1 MGEEILM
8 SKSSERMIK
17 RFGLPFRIAH
27 WIVAFSFLALYITAL
42 PMYTEFFDW
51 LWPILG
57 GPANARLL
65 HRIFGVTLMVPL
77 FIMLFFSPKALFHWL
92 KSAFTWGKHDIQFLL
107 AFPFEFFGKH
117 KKYPKQDF
125 YNAGEKMNSLLQL
138 FCGIGIVGSGII
150 IWKTNWF
157 PNWLVDIGY
166 PIHAIS
172 VGLSVAVVIAHAY
185 MGTFAPDGWKAFRGM
200 VKGEVSEE
208 WAKHHHGRWTDELEK
223 AKKEKGA

>member
-1 MGEEILM
+1 M
-8 SKSSERMIK
+8 SKSSERMVK
-17 RFGLPFRIAH
+17 RFGLPFRVAH

-77 FIMLFFSPKALFHWL
+77 FIMLFLDPKALFHWL
-92 KSAFTWGKHDIQFLL
+92 KSAFTWHKHDFLFFP
-107 AFPFEFFGKH
+107 AFAFEFFGKH
-117 KKYPKQDF
+117 KEIPKQDF
-125 YNAGEKMNSLLQL
+125 YNAGEKLNSVLQL

-150 IWKTNWF
+150 IWNTGWF

-166 PIHAIS
+166 PVHAIC
-172 VGLSVAVVIAHAY
+172 VGLSIAVVVGHAY
-185 MGTFAPDGWKAFRGM
+185 LGTFAPDGWKAFRGM
-200 VKGEVSEE
+200 VKGEVPEE
-208 WAKHHHGRWTDELEK
+208 WAERHHGRWVDDIKQEEK
-223 AKKEKGA
+223 KNPLKGA